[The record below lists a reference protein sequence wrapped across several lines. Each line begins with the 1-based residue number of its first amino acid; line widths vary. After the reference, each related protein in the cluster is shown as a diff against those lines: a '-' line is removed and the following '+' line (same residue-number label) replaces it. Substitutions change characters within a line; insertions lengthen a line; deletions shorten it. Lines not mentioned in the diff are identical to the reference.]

1 MSNHARLTQGGPEA
15 GDPYLEQARY
25 AIAREHLDYD
35 PVTCAASG
43 VLDGP
48 DVSDVSAGTTTL
60 VAQHRSRSLGRRPPR
75 SAPDHCG
82 ARREGLGSGR
92 HRLPRVT

>member
-60 VAQHRSRSLGRRPPR
+60 VADGTVAVVSAAAHRAQLLITVVLG
-75 SAPDHCG
+75 AKGWAVGDIACL
-82 ARREGLGSGR
+82 E
-92 HRLPRVT
+92 